1 MSGFKVAFQPLAGQ
15 GEALGAAGSGAARLA
30 QELRDL
36 AAALG
41 CYGGMDAFAAALSAL
56 GEGVEDCGG
65 RISAL
70 GARLE
75 EIRDLYL
82 RTEEGLAGQ
91 MDGAASGA
99 VGTGTPSGAAGTY
112 PGGAYPGGSGAT
124 APYPGSTYPGGSGA
138 VGTYPENT
146 PGGTGAAGTY
156 PGGTTPSGTGATGPY
171 LGAVTPVSAQRD
183 PESSPVENA
192 QEDSPYGGVTG
203 ALEEAWNWVK
213 EDHSLWEAGV
223 SGSALGGMAV
233 GSAAISALHYE
244 SEFTLGDEYS
254 KETNRSFD
262 GTQTETEEGISMGI
276 GAGGSVSLLHA
287 GAEGRF
293 GGDYLGIY
301 GEASGDVGVVTA
313 GGTVGVFADEDGLF
327 AGAQGELG
335 AYAAQGEVT
344 GGLDL
349 GFMKIGGSLEGSVGF
364 GVSGEIG
371 FDDGEFTIG
380 ASATPG
386 LGGGFSLSIDLSPTI
401 DWIQEFF

>member
-1 MSGFKVAFQPLAGQ
+1 MSGFKVAFQPLVGQ

-30 QELRDL
+30 QELRNV

-41 CYGGMDAFAAALSAL
+41 YYGGMDAFAAALSAL
-56 GEGVEDCGG
+56 GEEVEDCGG

-91 MDGAASGA
+91 MDGAAAGA

-112 PGGAYPGGSGAT
+112 PAG
-124 APYPGSTYPGGSGA
+124 TYPGGSGA

-156 PGGTTPSGTGATGPY
+156 PGGTTLSGTGATGPY
-171 LGAVTPVSAQRD
+171 PGAVTPVSAQRN
-183 PESSPVENA
+183 PESSPAGNA
-192 QEDSPYGGVTG
+192 QEEDSPYGGVTG

-213 EDHSLWEAGV
+213 EDHSLWEVGV

-349 GFMKIGGSLEGSVGF
+349 GFMKIGGSLEASVGF